1 MSANKAKKA
10 RNLILGKYADW
21 VVPLNPEEYENNVL
35 AIRLLIQEKQ
45 LALATSIDLEG
56 QVRELEVKV
65 HELELQNQRLRLEL
79 DEATRKSAL
88 VFSLS
93 LLATVLVGIG
103 VNIATSRPENWI
115 GWLLI
120 ITACLIEGLAFFSR
134 HRKVE

>member
-1 MSANKAKKA
+1 MPTNKAKKA
-10 RNLILGKYADW
+10 RSLILGKYADW
-21 VVPLNPEEYENNVL
+21 VVPLSPEEFENNVL

-56 QVRELEVKV
+56 QVRDLEAQV
-65 HELELQNQRLRLEL
+65 HKLELQNQRLRLEL
-79 DEATRKSAL
+79 DEATRKSVL

-103 VNIATSRPENWI
+103 VNIATSRPENWV

-120 ITACLIEGLAFFSR
+120 ISACLIEGLAFFSR